1 MKHAKYRQTVAS
13 GSKKK
18 HRIKKHPEESWHDW
32 RHRMHEII
40 FEADTPSGKLFDV
53 ILLLA
58 ISLSVV
64 AVILESVQSIRS
76 IYGEALRYAEWT
88 FTILFTVEYFLR
100 LICVRRPWHYATSF
114 YGVVDL
120 LAVIPTY
127 LSLFVAGTQ
136 SMIVIRALRLLR
148 VFRVF
153 KVVRFLGEMK
163 SMIDALRAT
172 RIKIAVFL
180 FTMVTLALIMGTTMY
195 VIEGD
200 ENGFTS
206 IPRGFYWA
214 IVTITTVGYGDV
226 APKTAL
232 GQAVASVA
240 MVLGYSLIII
250 PTGIFAMELIKL
262 SRNKPTTQVCPDCS
276 REGHDADA
284 VFCKYCGGKL
294 N

>member
-1 MKHAKYRQTVAS
+1 MFARQLT
-13 GSKKK
+13 G
-18 HRIKKHPEESWHDW
+18 RC
-32 RHRMHEII
+32 
-40 FEADTPSGKLFDV
+40 LC
-53 ILLLA
+53 
-58 ISLSVV
+58 
-64 AVILESVQSIRS
+64 Q
-76 IYGEALRYAEWT
+76 
-88 FTILFTVEYFLR
+88 
-100 LICVRRPWHYATSF
+100 
-114 YGVVDL
+114 
-120 LAVIPTY
+120 
-127 LSLFVAGTQ
+127 
-136 SMIVIRALRLLR
+136 
-148 VFRVF
+148 
-153 KVVRFLGEMK
+153 
-163 SMIDALRAT
+163 IDALRAT

-250 PTGIFAMELIKL
+250 PTGIFAMDLITL
-262 SRNKPTTQVCPDCS
+262 SRIKPTTQVCPDCS
-276 REGHDADA
+276 REGHDTDA
-284 VFCKYCGGKL
+284 VFCKYCGGRL